1 VPQEIGRDAYRLSDF
16 SLMGG
21 PADSIHAVA
30 DRLAMTLG
38 GHFPGSQLP
47 AIRMALFQAPL
58 SLAAPSIG
66 PERLAALGES
76 SDPFVNAARALVAK
90 NAGRARAYADSI
102 EALHA
107 EFAPGEIT
115 MDAVLRHGWLLTAIG
130 DTAGAVRL
138 LDNSLRGLSKMPAN
152 TLRESIAGSLVRAI
166 ILRAE
171 IAWKK
176 NDRPAAEEWSR
187 AAVALWGRGDPEPR
201 ARVTRLLSGQ

>member
-1 VPQEIGRDAYRLSDF
+1 
-16 SLMGG
+16 MGG

-30 DRLAMTLG
+30 DRLEQKLAPL
-38 GHFPGSQLP
+38 FPEAQLP
-47 AIRMALFQAPL
+47 AIRMAIFLTPL

-66 PERLAALGES
+66 PARIAALGPS
-76 SDPFVNAARALVAK
+76 SDPFVNAARALAAR
-90 NAGRARAYADSI
+90 NIARARAYADSI
-102 EALHA
+102 DAFHA

-115 MDAVLRHGWLLTAIG
+115 MDAVLRHGWLLSAIG

-152 TLRESIAGSLVRAI
+152 ALRESIAASLVRAI

-171 IAWKK
+171 IAWKQ

-187 AAVALWGRGDPEPR
+187 AALALWGRGDPEPR
-201 ARVTRLLSGQ
+201 ARVMELMAGR